1 MFVAEREECIMN
13 MRKVIA
19 ALLCVVMAASV
30 FAGCG
35 KKEKAEL
42 SVVAMT
48 GPTGIGMVK
57 LMNDSEA
64 GKTDVNYTF
73 ELVGAADE
81 ITGKIVNNDVDIAAV
96 PCNLASVL
104 YNKTN
109 GAISVLAVNTKGV
122 LYVLEAG
129 GGTEIQ
135 SVSDLKGKTIV
146 STGKGTTPEY
156 TLNYI
161 LRSNAVDPVMDV
173 NIEYKSEAT
182 EVVAALKQGL
192 CDVAMLPQ
200 PMVTA
205 AMAQV
210 EGLRIA
216 LDVTEEWAN
225 IQGEN
230 GTELI
235 TGCVIVRNEV
245 LENNKEAVDT
255 FLSEYKASIQYVNEN
270 VTDAAQ
276 LVANYGIIA
285 NAAIAE
291 KAIPACNIVF
301 MGGTEMKANM
311 EGYLNVLAAA
321 NLKAVGGALPSDDF
335 YYIP

>member
-1 MFVAEREECIMN
+1 MKKI
-13 MRKVIA
+13 RKVVA
-19 ALLCVVMAASV
+19 MLLCVGMIAGVLS
-30 FAGCG
+30 GCG
-35 KKEKAEL
+35 AKEKAEL
-42 SVVAMT
+42 HVVALT

-57 LMNDSEA
+57 LMADNEA
-64 GKTDVNYTF
+64 EDTDVNYTF

-81 ITGKIVNNDVDIAAV
+81 ITGKIVNGDVDIAAV

-104 YNKTN
+104 YNKTE

-122 LYVLEAG
+122 LYILEANG
-129 GGTEIQ
+129 GESIQ
-135 SVSDLKGKTIV
+135 SVADLAGKTIV

-156 TLNYI
+156 TLNY
-161 LRSNAVDPVMDV
+161 LLTSNGLNPETDV
-173 NIEYKSEAT
+173 TIEYKSEAT

-210 EGLRIA
+210 EGLRVA

-225 IQGEN
+225 IQGEE
-230 GTELI
+230 GSALL

-245 LENNKEAVDT
+245 LEENKEAVDT
-255 FLSEYKASIQYVNEN
+255 FLKEYEASINYVNEN
-270 VTDAAQ
+270 VVDAAQ
-276 LVANYGIIA
+276 LVADYGIIA

-301 MGGTEMKANM
+301 MNGEEMKTNM
-311 EGYLNVLAAA
+311 EGYLSVLAAA
-321 NLKAVGGALPSDDF
+321 NPKAVGGAMPADAF

>member
-1 MFVAEREECIMN
+1 MKK
-13 MRKVIA
+13 MRKVVA
-19 ALLCVVMAASV
+19 MLLCVGMIAGVLS
-30 FAGCG
+30 GCG
-35 KKEKAEL
+35 TKEKAEL
-42 SVVAMT
+42 HVVALT

-57 LMNDSEA
+57 LMADNEA
-64 GKTDVNYTF
+64 EDTDVNYTF

-81 ITGKIVNNDVDIAAV
+81 ITGKIVNGDVDIAAV

-104 YNKTN
+104 YNKTE

-122 LYVLEAG
+122 LYILEANG
-129 GGTEIQ
+129 GESIQ
-135 SVSDLKGKTIV
+135 SVADLAGKTIV

-156 TLNYI
+156 TLNY
-161 LRSNAVDPVMDV
+161 LLTSNGLNPETDV
-173 NIEYKSEAT
+173 TIEYKSEAT

-210 EGLRIA
+210 EGLRVA

-225 IQGEN
+225 IQGAE
-230 GTELI
+230 GSALL

-245 LENNKEAVDT
+245 LEENKDAVDT
-255 FLSEYKASIQYVNEN
+255 FLKEYEASINYVNEN
-270 VTDAAQ
+270 VVDAAQ
-276 LVANYGIIA
+276 LVADYGIIA

-301 MGGTEMKANM
+301 MNGEEMKTNM
-311 EGYLNVLAAA
+311 EGYLSVLAAA
-321 NLKAVGGALPSDDF
+321 NPKAVGGAMPADAF

>member
-1 MFVAEREECIMN
+1 MFFMKN
-13 MRKVIA
+13 MRKLVSILLCI
-19 ALLCVVMAASV
+19 ALLGGVL
-30 FAGCG
+30 AGCG
-35 KKEKAEL
+35 AGKKSEL

-57 LMNDSEA
+57 LMADSEA
-64 GKTDVNYTF
+64 ESTEVDYTF

-81 ITGKIVNNDVDIAAV
+81 ITGKIVNGDVDIAAV

-104 YNKTN
+104 YNKTE
-109 GAISVLAVNTKGV
+109 GDISVLAVNTKGV
-122 LYVLEAG
+122 LYILEAG
-129 GGTEIQ
+129 GESIQ
-135 SVSDLKGKTIV
+135 SVADLAGKTIV

-156 TLNYI
+156 TLNY
-161 LRSNAVDPVMDV
+161 LLTSNGLNPETDV
-173 NIEYKSEAT
+173 TIEYKSEAT

-210 EGLRIA
+210 SDLRVA
-216 LDVTEEWAN
+216 LDVTKEWAN
-225 IQGEN
+225 IQGEG
-230 GTELI
+230 GTDLI

-245 LENNKEAVDT
+245 LENNKKAVDT
-255 FLSEYKASIQYVNEN
+255 FLKEYKASINYVNEN
-270 VTDAAQ
+270 VADAAQ
-276 LVANYGIIA
+276 LVADYGIIA

-301 MGGTEMKANM
+301 MGGEEMKANM
-311 EGYLNVLAAA
+311 EGYLGVLAAA
-321 NLKAVGGALPSDDF
+321 NPKAVGGALPDAAF

>member
-1 MFVAEREECIMN
+1 MKKI
-13 MRKVIA
+13 RKVVA
-19 ALLCVVMAASV
+19 MLLCVGMVAGVLS
-30 FAGCG
+30 GCG
-35 KKEKAEL
+35 AKEKAEL
-42 SVVAMT
+42 HVVALT

-57 LMNDSEA
+57 LMADNEA
-64 GKTDVNYTF
+64 EDTDVNYTF

-81 ITGKIVNNDVDIAAV
+81 ITGKIVNGDVDIAAV

-104 YNKTN
+104 YNKTE

-122 LYVLEAG
+122 LYILEANG
-129 GGTEIQ
+129 GESIQ
-135 SVSDLKGKTIV
+135 SVADLAGKTIV

-156 TLNYI
+156 TLNY
-161 LRSNAVDPVMDV
+161 LLTSNGLNPETDV
-173 NIEYKSEAT
+173 TIEYKSEAT

-210 EGLRIA
+210 EGLRVA

-225 IQGEN
+225 IQGEE
-230 GTELI
+230 GSALL

-245 LENNKEAVDT
+245 LEENKEAVDT
-255 FLSEYKASIQYVNEN
+255 FLKEYEASINYVNEN
-270 VTDAAQ
+270 VVDAAQ
-276 LVANYGIIA
+276 LVADYGIIA

-301 MGGTEMKANM
+301 MNGEEMKTNM
-311 EGYLNVLAAA
+311 EGYLSVLAAA
-321 NLKAVGGALPSDDF
+321 NPKAVGGAMPADAF
-335 YYIP
+335 YYIQ

>member
-1 MFVAEREECIMN
+1 MKN
-13 MRKVIA
+13 MRKLVSILLCI
-19 ALLCVVMAASV
+19 ALLGGVL
-30 FAGCG
+30 AGCG
-35 KKEKAEL
+35 AGKKAEL

-57 LMNDSEA
+57 LMADSEA
-64 GKTDVNYTF
+64 ESTEVDYTF

-81 ITGKIVNNDVDIAAV
+81 ITGKIVNGDVDIAAV

-104 YNKTN
+104 YNKTQ

-122 LYVLEAG
+122 LYILEAG
-129 GGTEIQ
+129 GESIQ
-135 SVSDLKGKTIV
+135 SVADLAGKTIV

-156 TLNYI
+156 TLNY
-161 LRSNAVDPVMDV
+161 LLTSNGLNPETDV
-173 NIEYKSEAT
+173 TIEYKSEAT

-210 EGLRIA
+210 SDLRVA
-216 LDVTEEWAN
+216 LDVTKEWAN
-225 IQGEN
+225 IQGED
-230 GTELI
+230 GTDLI

-245 LENNKEAVDT
+245 LENNKKAVDT
-255 FLSEYKASIQYVNEN
+255 FLKEYKASINYVNEN
-270 VTDAAQ
+270 VADAAQ
-276 LVANYGIIA
+276 LVADYGIIA

-301 MGGTEMKANM
+301 MGGEEMKANM
-311 EGYLNVLAAA
+311 EGYLGVLAAA
-321 NLKAVGGALPSDDF
+321 NPKAVGGALPDAAF

>member
-1 MFVAEREECIMN
+1 MKKMS
-13 MRKVIA
+13 KVVS
-19 ALLCVVMAASV
+19 ALLCVALLAGVL
-30 FAGCG
+30 AGCG
-35 KKEKAEL
+35 TKEKAEL

-57 LMNDSEA
+57 LMSDSEA
-64 GKTDVNYTF
+64 GETDVNYTF

-81 ITGKIVNNDVDIAAV
+81 ITGKIVNKEVDIAAV

-104 YNKTN
+104 YNKTQ
-109 GAISVLAVNTKGV
+109 GEISVLAVNTKGV
-122 LYVLEAG
+122 LYILEAG
-129 GGTEIQ
+129 GGTSIQ
-135 SVSDLKGKTIV
+135 SVADLAGKTIV

-161 LRSNAVDPVMDV
+161 LSSNGINPETDV
-173 NIEYKSEAT
+173 TIEYKSEAT

-205 AMAQV
+205 AKAQV
-210 EGLRIA
+210 EGVRVA
-216 LDVTEEWAN
+216 LDITEEWAK
-225 IQGEN
+225 IQGET

-245 LENNKEAVDT
+245 LENNKKAVDA
-255 FLSEYKASIQYVNEN
+255 FLADYKASIAYVNEN
-270 VTDAAQ
+270 VADAAK
-276 LVANYGIIA
+276 LVAEYGIIA

-291 KAIPACNIVF
+291 KAIPACNITF
-301 MGGTEMKANM
+301 MGGEEMKANM
-311 EGYLNVLAAA
+311 EGYLGVLAAA
-321 NLKAVGGALPSDDF
+321 NPKAVGGALPSEAF

>member
-1 MFVAEREECIMN
+1 MMKK
-13 MRKVIA
+13 MRKVVA
-19 ALLCVVMAASV
+19 LLLCVALVGGML
-30 FAGCG
+30 AGCG
-35 KKEKAEL
+35 GKEKAEL
-42 SVVAMT
+42 NVVAMT

-57 LMNDSEA
+57 LMSDSEA
-64 GKTDVNYTF
+64 GETDVNYTF

-81 ITGKIVNNDVDIAAV
+81 ITGKIVNGDVDIAAV

-104 YNKTN
+104 YNKTE

-122 LYVLEAG
+122 LYILEKG
-129 GGTEIQ
+129 GESIQ
-135 SVSDLKGKTIV
+135 SVADLAGKTIV

-156 TLNYI
+156 TLNY
-161 LRSNAVDPVMDV
+161 LLTSNGLDP
-173 NIEYKSEAT
+173 AT

-210 EGLRIA
+210 EGLRVA

-225 IQGEN
+225 IQGEG

-245 LENNKEAVDT
+245 LEANKDAVDT
-255 FLSEYKASIQYVNEN
+255 FLKEYKASIEYVNAN
-270 VTDAAQ
+270 VVDAAQ
-276 LVANYGIIA
+276 LVADYGIIA

-301 MGGTEMKANM
+301 MGGEDMKANM
-311 EGYLNVLAAA
+311 EGYLGVLAQA
-321 NLKAVGGALPSDDF
+321 NPKAVGGALPDAAF
-335 YYIP
+335 YYVP

>member
-1 MFVAEREECIMN
+1 MKK
-13 MRKVIA
+13 MRKVVA
-19 ALLCVVMAASV
+19 MLLCVGMVAGVLS
-30 FAGCG
+30 GCG
-35 KKEKAEL
+35 AKEKAEL
-42 SVVAMT
+42 HVVALT

-57 LMNDSEA
+57 LMADNEA
-64 GKTDVNYTF
+64 EDTDVNYTF

-81 ITGKIVNNDVDIAAV
+81 ITGKIVNGDVDIAAV

-104 YNKTN
+104 YNKTE

-122 LYVLEAG
+122 LYILEANG
-129 GGTEIQ
+129 GESIQ
-135 SVSDLKGKTIV
+135 SVADLAGKTIV

-156 TLNYI
+156 TLNY
-161 LRSNAVDPVMDV
+161 LLTSNGLNPETDV
-173 NIEYKSEAT
+173 TIEYKSEAT

-210 EGLRIA
+210 EGLRVA

-225 IQGEN
+225 IQGEE
-230 GTELI
+230 GSALL

-245 LENNKEAVDT
+245 LEENKEAVDT
-255 FLSEYKASIQYVNEN
+255 FLKEYEASINYVNEN
-270 VTDAAQ
+270 VVDAAQ
-276 LVANYGIIA
+276 LVVDYGIIA

-301 MGGTEMKANM
+301 MNGEEMKTNM
-311 EGYLNVLAAA
+311 EGYLSVLAAA
-321 NLKAVGGALPSDDF
+321 NPKAVGGAMPADAF
-335 YYIP
+335 YYIQ

>member
-1 MFVAEREECIMN
+1 MKK
-13 MRKVIA
+13 MRKVVA
-19 ALLCVVMAASV
+19 MLLCVGMIAGVLS
-30 FAGCG
+30 GCG
-35 KKEKAEL
+35 AKEKAEL
-42 SVVAMT
+42 HVVALT

-57 LMNDSEA
+57 LMADNEA
-64 GKTDVNYTF
+64 EDTDVNYTF

-81 ITGKIVNNDVDIAAV
+81 ITGKIVNGDVDIAAV

-104 YNKTN
+104 YNKTE

-122 LYVLEAG
+122 LYILEANG
-129 GGTEIQ
+129 GESIQ
-135 SVSDLKGKTIV
+135 SVADLAGKTIV

-156 TLNYI
+156 TLNY
-161 LRSNAVDPVMDV
+161 LLTSNGLNPETDV
-173 NIEYKSEAT
+173 TIEYKSEAT

-210 EGLRIA
+210 EGLRVA

-225 IQGEN
+225 IQGEE
-230 GTELI
+230 GSALL

-245 LENNKEAVDT
+245 LEENKEAVDT
-255 FLSEYKASIQYVNEN
+255 FLKEYEASINYVNEN
-270 VTDAAQ
+270 VVDVAQ
-276 LVANYGIIA
+276 LVADYGIIA

-301 MGGTEMKANM
+301 MNGEEMKTNM
-311 EGYLNVLAAA
+311 EGYLSVLAAA
-321 NLKAVGGALPSDDF
+321 NPKAVGGEMPADAF

>member
-1 MFVAEREECIMN
+1 MKK
-13 MRKVIA
+13 MRKLV
-19 ALLCVVMAASV
+19 ALVLCVALVGGLL
-30 FAGCG
+30 AGCG
-35 KKEKAEL
+35 STKKAEL

-57 LMNDSEA
+57 LMSDSEA
-64 GKTDVNYTF
+64 GETDVDYTF

-81 ITGKIVNNDVDIAAV
+81 ITGKIVNGDVDIAAV

-104 YNKTN
+104 YNKTE

-122 LYVLEAG
+122 LYILERG
-129 GGTEIQ
+129 GESIQ
-135 SVSDLKGKTIV
+135 SVADLAGKTIV

-156 TLNYI
+156 TLNY
-161 LRSNAVDPVMDV
+161 LLTSNGLDPATDV
-173 NIEYKSEAT
+173 TIEYKSEAT

-210 EGLRIA
+210 SDLRVA

-225 IQGEN
+225 VQGED
-230 GTELI
+230 GSQLI

-245 LENNKEAVDT
+245 LEDNKKAVDT
-255 FLSEYKASIQYVNEN
+255 FLKEYKDSIQYVNEN
-270 VTDAAQ
+270 VVDASE
-276 LVANYGIIA
+276 LVAEYGIIA

-301 MGGTEMKANM
+301 MGGEEMKANM
-311 EGYLNVLAAA
+311 EGYLGVLAQA
-321 NLKAVGGALPSDDF
+321 NPKAVGGALPDAAF

>member
-1 MFVAEREECIMN
+1 MKK
-13 MRKVIA
+13 MRKVVA
-19 ALLCVVMAASV
+19 MLLCVGMIAGVLS
-30 FAGCG
+30 GCG
-35 KKEKAEL
+35 AKEKAEL
-42 SVVAMT
+42 HVVALT

-57 LMNDSEA
+57 LMADNEA
-64 GKTDVNYTF
+64 EDTDVNYTF

-81 ITGKIVNNDVDIAAV
+81 ITGKIVNGDVDIAAV

-104 YNKTN
+104 YNKTE

-122 LYVLEAG
+122 LYILEANG
-129 GGTEIQ
+129 GESIQ
-135 SVSDLKGKTIV
+135 SVADLAGKTIV

-156 TLNYI
+156 TLNY
-161 LRSNAVDPVMDV
+161 LLTSNGLNPETDV
-173 NIEYKSEAT
+173 TIEYKSEAT

-210 EGLRIA
+210 EGLRVA

-225 IQGEN
+225 IQGEE
-230 GTELI
+230 GSALL

-245 LENNKEAVDT
+245 LEENKEAVDT
-255 FLSEYKASIQYVNEN
+255 FLKEYEASINYVNEN
-270 VTDAAQ
+270 VVDAAQ
-276 LVANYGIIA
+276 LVADYGIIA

-301 MGGTEMKANM
+301 MNGEEMKTNM
-311 EGYLNVLAAA
+311 EGYLSVLAAA
-321 NLKAVGGALPSDDF
+321 NPKAVGGAMPADAF

>member
-1 MFVAEREECIMN
+1 MKK
-13 MRKVIA
+13 MRKVVA
-19 ALLCVVMAASV
+19 MLLCVGMIAGVLS
-30 FAGCG
+30 GCG
-35 KKEKAEL
+35 AKEKAEL
-42 SVVAMT
+42 HVVALT

-57 LMNDSEA
+57 LMADNEA
-64 GKTDVNYTF
+64 EDTDVNYTF

-81 ITGKIVNNDVDIAAV
+81 ITGKIVNGDVDIAAV

-104 YNKTN
+104 YNKTE

-122 LYVLEAG
+122 LYILEANG
-129 GGTEIQ
+129 GESIQ
-135 SVSDLKGKTIV
+135 SVADLAGKTIV

-156 TLNYI
+156 TLNY
-161 LRSNAVDPVMDV
+161 LLTSNGLNPETDV
-173 NIEYKSEAT
+173 TIEYKSEAT

-210 EGLRIA
+210 EGLRVA

-225 IQGEN
+225 IQGEE
-230 GTELI
+230 GSALL

-245 LENNKEAVDT
+245 LEENKEAVDT
-255 FLSEYKASIQYVNEN
+255 FLKEYEASINYVNEN
-270 VTDAAQ
+270 VVDAAQ
-276 LVANYGIIA
+276 LVADYGIIA

-301 MGGTEMKANM
+301 MNGEEMKTNM
-311 EGYLNVLAAA
+311 EGYLSVLAAA
-321 NLKAVGGALPSDDF
+321 NPKAVGGAMPADAF
-335 YYIP
+335 YYIQ

>member
-1 MFVAEREECIMN
+1 MKKMS
-13 MRKVIA
+13 KVVS
-19 ALLCVVMAASV
+19 ALLCVALLAGVL
-30 FAGCG
+30 AGCG
-35 KKEKAEL
+35 TKEKAEL

-57 LMNDSEA
+57 LMSDSEA
-64 GKTDVNYTF
+64 EETDVNYTF

-81 ITGKIVNNDVDIAAV
+81 ITGKIVNKEVDIAAV

-104 YNKTN
+104 YNKTQ
-109 GAISVLAVNTKGV
+109 GEISVLAVNTKGV
-122 LYVLEAG
+122 LYILEAG
-129 GGTEIQ
+129 GGTSIQ
-135 SVSDLKGKTIV
+135 SVADLAGKTIV

-161 LRSNAVDPVMDV
+161 LSSNGINPETDV
-173 NIEYKSEAT
+173 TIEYKSEAT

-205 AMAQV
+205 AKAQV
-210 EGLRIA
+210 EGVRVA
-216 LDVTEEWAN
+216 LDITEEWAK
-225 IQGEN
+225 IQGET

-245 LENNKEAVDT
+245 LENNKKAVDA
-255 FLSEYKASIQYVNEN
+255 FLADYKASIAYVNEN
-270 VTDAAQ
+270 VADAAK
-276 LVANYGIIA
+276 LVAEYGIIA

-291 KAIPACNIVF
+291 KAIPACNITF
-301 MGGTEMKANM
+301 MGGEEMKANM
-311 EGYLNVLAAA
+311 EGYLGVLAAA
-321 NLKAVGGALPSDDF
+321 NPKAVGGALPSEAF

>member
-1 MFVAEREECIMN
+1 MRK
-13 MRKVIA
+13 MRKVVA
-19 ALLCVVMAASV
+19 ALLCVVMTAGLLV
-30 FAGCG
+30 GCG
-35 KKEKAEL
+35 AKEKSEL

-57 LMNDSEA
+57 LFADNEA
-64 GKTDVNYTF
+64 EKTDVTYTV

-81 ITGKIVNNDVDIAAV
+81 ITGKIVNGEVDIAAV

-104 YNKTN
+104 YNKTE

-122 LYVLEAG
+122 LYILEANG
-129 GGTEIQ
+129 GESIQ
-135 SVSDLKGKTIV
+135 SVADLAGKTIM

-156 TLNYI
+156 TLNY
-161 LRSNAVDPVMDV
+161 LLTANGLDPEKDV
-173 NIEYKSEAT
+173 TIEYKSEAT

-210 EGLRIA
+210 EGLRVA
-216 LDVTEEWAN
+216 LDVTEEWSN
-225 IQGEN
+225 IQGEG
-230 GTELI
+230 GTQLI

-245 LENNKEAVDT
+245 LENKKDAVDT
-255 FLSEYKASIQYVNEN
+255 FLKEYEASIQYVNEN
-270 VTDAAQ
+270 VADAAA
-276 LVANYGIIA
+276 LVAEYGIIA

-301 MGGTEMKANM
+301 MGGEEMKANM
-311 EGYLNVLAAA
+311 EGYLGVLAAA
-321 NLKAVGGALPSDDF
+321 NPKAVGGKLPAESF

>member
-1 MFVAEREECIMN
+1 MMKK
-13 MRKVIA
+13 MRKIVA
-19 ALLCVVMAASV
+19 LLLCVALIGGML
-30 FAGCG
+30 AGCG
-35 KKEKAEL
+35 SKEKAEL
-42 SVVAMT
+42 NVVAMT

-57 LMNDSEA
+57 LMSDSEA
-64 GKTDVNYTF
+64 EETDVNYTF

-81 ITGKIVNNDVDIAAV
+81 ITGKIVNGDVDIAAV

-104 YNKTN
+104 YNKTE
-109 GAISVLAVNTKGV
+109 GAISVVAVNTKGV
-122 LYVLEAG
+122 LYILETG
-129 GGTEIQ
+129 GESIQ
-135 SVSDLKGKTIV
+135 SVADLAGKTIV

-156 TLNYI
+156 TLNY
-161 LRSNAVDPVMDV
+161 LLTSNGLDPETDV
-173 NIEYKSEAT
+173 TIEYKSEAT

-210 EGLRIA
+210 EGLRVA

-225 IQGEN
+225 IQGED
-230 GTELI
+230 GSELI

-245 LENNKEAVDT
+245 LEANKDAVDT
-255 FLSEYKASIQYVNEN
+255 FLKEYKASIEYVNAN
-270 VTDAAQ
+270 VADAAQ
-276 LVANYGIIA
+276 LVADYGIIA

-301 MGGTEMKANM
+301 MGGEEMKANM
-311 EGYLNVLAAA
+311 EGYLGVLAAA
-321 NLKAVGGALPSDDF
+321 NPKAVGGTLPGDAF

>member
-1 MFVAEREECIMN
+1 MKK

-19 ALLCVVMAASV
+19 ALLCVAMAGGLL
-30 FAGCG
+30 AGCG
-35 KKEKAEL
+35 AKEKAEL

-57 LMNDSEA
+57 LMADSEA
-64 GKTDVNYTF
+64 EETDVNYTF

-81 ITGKIVNNDVDIAAV
+81 ITGKIVNGEVDIAAV

-104 YNKTN
+104 YNKTE

-122 LYVLEAG
+122 LYILEAG
-129 GGTEIQ
+129 GESIQ
-135 SVSDLKGKTIV
+135 SVSDLAGKTIV

-156 TLNYI
+156 TLNY
-161 LRSNAVDPVMDV
+161 LLTSNGLDPASDV
-173 NIEYKSEAT
+173 TIEYKSEAT

-210 EGLRIA
+210 EGLRVA
-216 LDVTEEWAN
+216 LDVTEEWAK
-225 IQGEN
+225 IQGEA
-230 GTELI
+230 GSQLI

-245 LENNKEAVDT
+245 LEENKDAVDT
-255 FLSEYKASIQYVNEN
+255 FLKEYEASINYVNEN
-270 VTDAAQ
+270 VADAAQ
-276 LVANYGIIA
+276 LVADYGIIA

-301 MGGTEMKANM
+301 MGGEEMKANM
-311 EGYLNVLAAA
+311 EGYLGVLAAA
-321 NLKAVGGALPSDDF
+321 NPKAVGGALPDEAF

>member
-1 MFVAEREECIMN
+1 MMKK
-13 MRKVIA
+13 MRKVVA
-19 ALLCVVMAASV
+19 LLLCVALVGGML
-30 FAGCG
+30 AGCG
-35 KKEKAEL
+35 GKEKAEL
-42 SVVAMT
+42 NVVAMT

-57 LMNDSEA
+57 LMSDSEA
-64 GKTDVNYTF
+64 GETDVNYTF

-81 ITGKIVNNDVDIAAV
+81 ITGKIVNGDVDIAAV

-104 YNKTN
+104 YNKTE

-122 LYVLEAG
+122 LYILEKG
-129 GGTEIQ
+129 GESIQ
-135 SVSDLKGKTIV
+135 SVADLAGKTIV

-156 TLNYI
+156 TLNY
-161 LRSNAVDPVMDV
+161 LLTSNGLDPENDV
-173 NIEYKSEAT
+173 TIEYKSEAT

-210 EGLRIA
+210 EGLRVA

-225 IQGEN
+225 IQGEG
-230 GTELI
+230 GTDLI
-235 TGCVIVRNEV
+235 TGCVIVRNED
-245 LENNKEAVDT
+245 AVDT
-255 FLSEYKASIQYVNEN
+255 FLKEYKASIEYVNAN
-270 VTDAAQ
+270 VVDAAQ
-276 LVANYGIIA
+276 LVADYGIIA

-301 MGGTEMKANM
+301 MGGEDMKANM
-311 EGYLNVLAAA
+311 EGYLGVLAQA
-321 NLKAVGGALPSDDF
+321 NPKAVGGALPDAAF
-335 YYIP
+335 YYVP

>member
-1 MFVAEREECIMN
+1 MKN
-13 MRKVIA
+13 MRKLVSILLCI
-19 ALLCVVMAASV
+19 ALLGGVL
-30 FAGCG
+30 AGCG
-35 KKEKAEL
+35 AGKKAEL

-57 LMNDSEA
+57 LMADSEA
-64 GKTDVNYTF
+64 ESTEVDYTF

-81 ITGKIVNNDVDIAAV
+81 ITGKIVNGDVDIAAV

-104 YNKTN
+104 YNKTQ

-122 LYVLEAG
+122 LYILEAG
-129 GGTEIQ
+129 GESIQ
-135 SVSDLKGKTIV
+135 SVADLAGKTIV

-156 TLNYI
+156 TLNY
-161 LRSNAVDPVMDV
+161 LLTSNGLNPETDV
-173 NIEYKSEAT
+173 TIEYKSEAT

-210 EGLRIA
+210 SDLRVA
-216 LDVTEEWAN
+216 LDVTKEWAN
-225 IQGEN
+225 IQGEG
-230 GTELI
+230 GTDLI
-235 TGCVIVRNEV
+235 TGSVIVRNEV
-245 LENNKEAVDT
+245 LENNKKAVDT
-255 FLSEYKASIQYVNEN
+255 FLKEYKASINYVNEN
-270 VTDAAQ
+270 VADAAQ
-276 LVANYGIIA
+276 LVADYGIIA

-301 MGGTEMKANM
+301 MGGEEMKANM
-311 EGYLNVLAAA
+311 EGYLGVLAAA
-321 NLKAVGGALPSDDF
+321 NPKAVGGALPDAAF

>member
-1 MFVAEREECIMN
+1 MKKMQ
-13 MRKVIA
+13 KLT
-19 ALLCVVMAASV
+19 ALLLCAVMIGGLL
-30 FAGCG
+30 AGCG
-35 KKEKAEL
+35 AKEKAEL
-42 SVVAMT
+42 NVVALT

-57 LMNDSEA
+57 LMADNEA
-64 GKTDVNYTF
+64 EETDVNYTV

-81 ITGKIVNNDVDIAAV
+81 ITGKIVNGEVDIAAV

-104 YNKTN
+104 YNKTE

-122 LYVLEAG
+122 LYILEAG
-129 GGTEIQ
+129 GESIQ
-135 SVSDLKGKTIV
+135 SVADLAGKTIV

-156 TLNYI
+156 TLNY
-161 LRSNAVDPVMDV
+161 LLTSNGLDPAKDV
-173 NIEYKSEAT
+173 TIEYKSEAT

-210 EGLRIA
+210 EGLRVA

-230 GTELI
+230 GSQLI
-235 TGCVIVRNEV
+235 TGCVVVRNEV
-245 LENNKEAVDT
+245 LEENKDAVDT
-255 FLSEYKASIQYVNEN
+255 FLKEYKASIEYVNAN
-270 VTDAAQ
+270 VADAAQ

-301 MGGTEMKANM
+301 MGGEEMKSNM
-311 EGYLNVLAAA
+311 EGYLGVLAAA
-321 NLKAVGGALPSDDF
+321 NPKAVGGKMPDAAF

>member
-1 MFVAEREECIMN
+1 MMKK
-13 MRKVIA
+13 MRKVVA
-19 ALLCVVMAASV
+19 LLLCVALIGGVL
-30 FAGCG
+30 AGCG
-35 KKEKAEL
+35 GKEKAEL

-57 LMNDSEA
+57 LMSDSEA
-64 GKTDVNYTF
+64 EETDVNYTF

-81 ITGKIVNNDVDIAAV
+81 VTGKIVNGEVDLAAV

-104 YNKTN
+104 YNKTQ
-109 GAISVLAVNTKGV
+109 GAISVVAVNTKGV
-122 LYVLEAG
+122 LYILEAG
-129 GGTEIQ
+129 GESIQ
-135 SVSDLKGKTIV
+135 SVADLAGKTIV

-156 TLNYI
+156 TLNY
-161 LRSNAVDPVMDV
+161 LLTSNGLDPAKDV
-173 NIEYKSEAT
+173 TIEYKSEAT

-210 EGLRIA
+210 EGLRVA

-225 IQGEN
+225 IQGED
-230 GTELI
+230 GSQLI

-245 LENNKEAVDT
+245 LEANKDAVDT
-255 FLSEYKASIQYVNEN
+255 FLKEYKASIEYVNAN
-270 VTDAAQ
+270 VADAAQ
-276 LVANYGIIA
+276 LVADYGIIA

-301 MGGTEMKANM
+301 MGGEEMKANV
-311 EGYLNVLAAA
+311 EGYLGVLAAA
-321 NLKAVGGALPSDDF
+321 NPKAVGGALPDEAF

>member
-1 MFVAEREECIMN
+1 
-13 MRKVIA
+13 MRKVVA
-19 ALLCVVMAASV
+19 MLLCVGMIAGVLS
-30 FAGCG
+30 GCG
-35 KKEKAEL
+35 TKEKAEL
-42 SVVAMT
+42 HVVALT

-57 LMNDSEA
+57 LMADNEA
-64 GKTDVNYTF
+64 EDTDVNYTF

-81 ITGKIVNNDVDIAAV
+81 ITGKIVNGDVDIAAV

-104 YNKTN
+104 YNKTE

-122 LYVLEAG
+122 LYILEANG
-129 GGTEIQ
+129 GESIQ
-135 SVSDLKGKTIV
+135 SVADLAGKTIV

-156 TLNYI
+156 TLNY
-161 LRSNAVDPVMDV
+161 LLTSNGLNPETDV
-173 NIEYKSEAT
+173 TIEYKSEAT

-210 EGLRIA
+210 EGLRVA

-225 IQGEN
+225 IQGAE
-230 GTELI
+230 GSALL

-245 LENNKEAVDT
+245 LEENKDAVDT
-255 FLSEYKASIQYVNEN
+255 FLKEYEASINYVNEN
-270 VTDAAQ
+270 VVDAAQ
-276 LVANYGIIA
+276 LVADYGIIA

-301 MGGTEMKANM
+301 MNGEEMKTNM
-311 EGYLNVLAAA
+311 EGYLSVLAAA
-321 NLKAVGGALPSDDF
+321 NPKAVGGAMPADAF

>member
-1 MFVAEREECIMN
+1 MKN
-13 MRKVIA
+13 MRKLVSILLCI
-19 ALLCVVMAASV
+19 ALLGGVL
-30 FAGCG
+30 AGCG
-35 KKEKAEL
+35 AGKKSEL

-57 LMNDSEA
+57 LMADSEA
-64 GKTDVNYTF
+64 ESTEVDYTF

-81 ITGKIVNNDVDIAAV
+81 ITGKIVNGDVDIAAV

-104 YNKTN
+104 YNKTQ

-122 LYVLEAG
+122 LYILEAG
-129 GGTEIQ
+129 GESIQ
-135 SVSDLKGKTIV
+135 SVADLAGKTIV

-156 TLNYI
+156 TLNY
-161 LRSNAVDPVMDV
+161 LLTSNGLNPETDV
-173 NIEYKSEAT
+173 TIEYKSEAT

-210 EGLRIA
+210 SDLRVA
-216 LDVTEEWAN
+216 LDVTKEWAN
-225 IQGEN
+225 IQGED
-230 GTELI
+230 GTDLI

-245 LENNKEAVDT
+245 LENNKKAVDT
-255 FLSEYKASIQYVNEN
+255 FLKEYKASINYVNEN
-270 VTDAAQ
+270 VADAAQ
-276 LVANYGIIA
+276 LVADYGIIA

-301 MGGTEMKANM
+301 MGGEEMKANM
-311 EGYLNVLAAA
+311 EGYLGVLAAA
-321 NLKAVGGALPSDDF
+321 NPKAVGGALPDAAF